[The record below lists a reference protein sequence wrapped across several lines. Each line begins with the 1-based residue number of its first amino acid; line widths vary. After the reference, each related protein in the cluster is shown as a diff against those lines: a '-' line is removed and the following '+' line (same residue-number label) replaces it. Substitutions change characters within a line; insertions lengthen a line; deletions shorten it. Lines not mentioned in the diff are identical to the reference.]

1 MIYWV
6 LTIVV
11 ILVLA
16 GLAELVW
23 KIAGGIVRLVFGLIK
38 TILPFMLIVVICDF
52 VIEIFEY

>member
-1 MIYWV
+1 MIYWA

-52 VIEIFEY
+52 FIEIFEY

>member
-1 MIYWV
+1 MIYWI

-52 VIEIFEY
+52 IIEIFEY

>member
-52 VIEIFEY
+52 IIEIFEY